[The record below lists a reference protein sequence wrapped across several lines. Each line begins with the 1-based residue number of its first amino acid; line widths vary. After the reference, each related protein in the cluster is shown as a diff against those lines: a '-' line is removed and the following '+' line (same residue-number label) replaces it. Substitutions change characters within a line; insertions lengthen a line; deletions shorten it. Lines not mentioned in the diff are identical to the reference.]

1 MGRFTG
7 LLAGHLETFRK
18 LEGLQVQ
25 ALEGMKTQGAEGLAA
40 LLAGQQEVLQA
51 IAREKAGLKPYLDA
65 WEKLD
70 PARRGELRKGEAGS
84 ILDALEAVAKGIQA
98 RHADWFGEEPANG
111 TAGDAAQGG
120 QAGSKGGQA
129 DGNGG
134 QDLSQTINFYR
145 SLQ

>member
-1 MGRFTG
+1 
-7 LLAGHLETFRK
+7 LQTFRK

-40 LLAGQQEVLQA
+40 LLAGQQEVLLA
-51 IAREKAGLKPYLDA
+51 IAREKAELKPFLDA

-70 PARRGELRKGEAGS
+70 PARRGELRKGEAGD

-98 RHADWFGEEPANG
+98 RHADWFGDDPG
-111 TAGDAAQGG
+111 TGAQGGTAQGG
-120 QAGSKGGQA
+120 QAGGAARDGRAGG
-129 DGNGG
+129 DGG